1 MQVSSAEVRPEVL
14 QAGTW
19 TGADY
24 QGVKFWDSSKDFLH
38 HWQAQ
43 KEMAELRCQLE
54 VPCQLPTI
62 LVLVLVVGDVLNG
75 NKQHGN
81 LQLAAG
87 ELMAR
92 L

>member
-1 MQVSSAEVRPEVL
+1 
-14 QAGTW
+14 
-19 TGADY
+19 
-24 QGVKFWDSSKDFLH
+24 
-38 HWQAQ
+38 
-43 KEMAELRCQLE
+43 MAELRCQLE
-54 VPCQLPTI
+54 VPCFSPI